1 MKSKLVTGLAIAAIA
16 STAFVGVASAEDGFD
31 TASGGNGGV
40 STANANGGGVSIGS
54 TNGGGNTGSIQSIL
68 DSALVS
74 GDDIAQQV
82 INAIYG
88 G

>member
-1 MKSKLVTGLAIAAIA
+1 MKSKLVTGLAIAAVA
-16 STAFVGVASAEDGFD
+16 STAFVGVASAEDGID

-40 STANANGGGVSIGS
+40 STANASGGGVSIGS
-54 TNGGGNTGSIQSIL
+54 TNSGGTSGVQAAI

-74 GDDIAQQV
+74 GEDIAAAV
-82 INAIYG
+82 IAAIYG